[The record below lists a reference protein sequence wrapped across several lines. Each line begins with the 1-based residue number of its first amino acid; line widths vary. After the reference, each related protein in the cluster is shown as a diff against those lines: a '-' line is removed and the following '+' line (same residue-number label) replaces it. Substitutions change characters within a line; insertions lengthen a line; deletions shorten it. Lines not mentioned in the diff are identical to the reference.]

1 VGHFD
6 IRYETS
12 VDFPAPAAF
21 VWDSLKR
28 VDLFESWWQWIDD
41 VRLDGEALTEGST
54 ISFVIDPPIPYK
66 MAIACLVTA
75 ATEGEHLEGR
85 ITGDLDGT
93 AFFTLSED
101 GDGSRVRVGW
111 DVEITSPGIRPVIR
125 VAKPL
130 LEWAQ
135 GWAVQVALR
144 GFRRY
149 LKEQGYS

>member
-1 VGHFD
+1 MGRFD
-6 IRYETS
+6 ISYETS
-12 VDFPAPAAF
+12 VRFAAPPQF

-28 VDLFESWWQWIDD
+28 VDLFESWWQWIED
-41 VRLDGEALTEGST
+41 VRLEGEALTEGST
-54 ISFVIDPPIPYK
+54 ISFVIDPPVPYK
-66 MAIACLVTA
+66 MAISCLVTA
-75 ATEGEHLEGR
+75 STDGEHLEGR

-93 AFFTLSED
+93 AFFTLTED

-111 DVEITSPGIRPVIR
+111 DVEIASPVIRPVIR
-125 VAKPL
+125 IAKPV

-149 LKEQGYS
+149 LKEQGYA